1 MMRRE
6 FIVGVGSVTLSPLA
20 AQGQQTMPVVG
31 YLSGA
36 RENAI
41 EALTAKFRQGLGEQG
56 FVEGRN
62 VTILYRWAETQY
74 DRLPALA
81 ADLVRRRVDVIVTT
95 AGCSTALAAKY
106 ATETIPVVFQMGED
120 PVEVGLVTNLNRP
133 AGNVTGATFLSGPLT
148 GKRLELLH
156 EMVPSVTQIGY
167 LVNPTSNL
175 QAKAQISQSETVA
188 RLLGPRLIVQHSRT
202 SDEIE
207 SAVAALVGQG
217 IGAFLFDNDA
227 LFFNQRDQLVALAA
241 RYGLP
246 ATYHAREFVEAG
258 GLMSYGA
265 TFSDA
270 YRLAGNYVG
279 RILKGERPG
288 ELPVQQ
294 VTTKVELAI
303 NLRTAKALGLTI
315 PETLLATADEVIQ

>member
-1 MMRRE
+1 VKRRQ
-6 FIVGVGSVTLSPLA
+6 FIAGLGSSAALPLA
-20 AQGQQTMPVVG
+20 ARAQRAMPVVG

-36 RENAI
+36 REKAI
-41 EALTAKFRQGLGEQG
+41 AALTAKFHQGLSEQG

-74 DRLPALA
+74 ERLPALA

-95 AGCSTALAAKY
+95 AGSSTALAAKS

-120 PVEVGLVTNLNRP
+120 PIEIGLVANLNRP
-133 AGNVTGATFLSGPLT
+133 AGNITGATFLSGPLT

-156 EMVPSVTQIGY
+156 EMVPSTTQIGY

-175 QAKAQISQSETVA
+175 QAQAQISQSETVA
-188 RLLGPRLIVQHSRT
+188 RLLGLRLIIQNVSA

-207 SAVAALVGQG
+207 AAVATLVGQG

-241 RYGLP
+241 RHGLP

-265 TFSDA
+265 TFADA
-270 YRLAGNYVG
+270 YRVVGNYAG

-288 ELPVQQ
+288 DLPVQQ
-294 VTTKVELAI
+294 VTTKVELVI
-303 NLRTAKALGLTI
+303 NLKTAKALGLTI